1 MFGLTKKHWTIVG
14 VTVVVMLV
22 VMGAIANIDAL
33 EKPRK
38 SLGLD
43 KGLL

>member
-22 VMGAIANIDAL
+22 VMGAIANVDAL

>member
-1 MFGLTKKHWTIVG
+1 MFGLNKSQWTVVG
-14 VTVVVMLV
+14 VTVVIVLV
-22 VMGAIANIDAL
+22 VMAVIANVDAL